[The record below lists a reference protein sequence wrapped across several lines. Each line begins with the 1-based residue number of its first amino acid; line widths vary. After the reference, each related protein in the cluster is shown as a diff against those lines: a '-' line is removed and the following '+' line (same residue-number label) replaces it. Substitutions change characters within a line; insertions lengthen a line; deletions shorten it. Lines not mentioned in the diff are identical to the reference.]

1 MSHSM
6 SALPEKLPACGAGAA
21 AAAGAGAGAFS
32 AAFGV
37 FFSGRCFAGRFDERD
52 DGALRDF
59 IAGFDTDFL
68 DDAGG
73 IARHFHGCL
82 IGLERQQRLFFFDCI
97 ARFDI
102 DFDDIDVLEVT
113 DIRHFY
119 FDETHSV
126 P

>member
-1 MSHSM
+1 LRRGRS
-6 SALPEKLPACGAGAA
+6 GARRSG
-21 AAAGAGAGAFS
+21 GSWRGCRRFFRGLRS
-32 AAFGV
+32 

-82 IGLERQQRLFFFDCI
+82 IGLERQQRLFFFDRI

-102 DFDDIDVLEVT
+102 DFDDIDVLEVA

-126 P
+126 PFSC